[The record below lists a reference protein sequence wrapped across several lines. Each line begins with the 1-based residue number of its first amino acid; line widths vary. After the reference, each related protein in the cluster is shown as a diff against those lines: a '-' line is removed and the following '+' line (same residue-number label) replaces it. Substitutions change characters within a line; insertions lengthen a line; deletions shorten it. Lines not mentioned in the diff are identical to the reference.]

1 MTLIGIRQF
10 EQLFRKAASLDVDKS
25 DLRRLSDFV
34 NGKVHGLLLRG
45 RANAKA
51 NGRDI
56 IQPQDLPITRGLQES
71 VHAFRGLDET
81 LELKPILEGLATL
94 PEIGAEYSDE
104 VEARLPEIV
113 GGLIVAL
120 AKTFKIMEPSLKNP
134 QTEHWDK
141 AERIFD
147 TLI

>member
-1 MTLIGIRQF
+1 MSIIGIRQF
-10 EQLFRKAASLDVDKS
+10 EQLFRKAASLDVDKN
-25 DLRRLSDFV
+25 DLRRLSDFL

-51 NGRDI
+51 NGRDVI
-56 IQPQDLPITRGLQES
+56 EPQDLPITRGLQES
-71 VHAFRGLDET
+71 VHAFQKLDET
-81 LELKPILEGLATL
+81 LEVKPILETLATL
-94 PEIGAEYSDE
+94 PEIGAEYSE
-104 VEARLPEIV
+104 AVEQALPEVV
-113 GGLIVAL
+113 GGLVVAL

>member
-1 MTLIGIRQF
+1 MTIIGVRQF
-10 EQLFRKAASLDVDKS
+10 EQLFRKAASLDVDKN
-25 DLRRLSDFV
+25 DLRRLSAFTND
-34 NGKVHGLLLRG
+34 KLHGLLLRG

-71 VHAFRGLDET
+71 IHAFRSLDEA
-81 LELKPILEGLATL
+81 LELKPILETLATL

-104 VEARLPEIV
+104 VESRLPEIV
-113 GGLIVAL
+113 GGLVVAL
-120 AKTFKIMEPSLKNP
+120 AKTFKILDPALKNP
-134 QTEHWDK
+134 QSEHWDK
-141 AERIFD
+141 AQRIFD